1 MSNMELD
8 ESFGEID
15 NDDLEDMFDY
25 TNDKKKPASN
35 QASNLNPKK
44 SQELPSLQEK
54 RKTGSR

>member
-15 NDDLEDMFDY
+15 NDDLEDIFDY
-25 TNDKKKPASN
+25 NNDKKKPASN
-35 QASNLNPKK
+35 QASNLNTKK